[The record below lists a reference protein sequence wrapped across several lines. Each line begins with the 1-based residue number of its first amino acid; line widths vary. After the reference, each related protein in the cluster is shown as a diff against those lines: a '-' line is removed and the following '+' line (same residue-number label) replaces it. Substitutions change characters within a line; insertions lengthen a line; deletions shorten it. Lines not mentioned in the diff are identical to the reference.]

1 MKFLGAAL
9 CALSNQ
15 ISKGLP
21 MPNFDV
27 FISHSSKNKE
37 IARLA
42 YYNGIVNG
50 LRPWFDESLFVVG
63 DEMLSTLEAA
73 IEDSAAYL
81 LFASDYALTSSWVQ
95 NEMRFAERRK
105 GVDPD
110 FKLMVVK
117 LDDCSLPEWWQAY
130 LHSDWR
136 VDDEPGSVLRLLE
149 VMLGR
154 KLSPW
159 ITGASFLTTTPS
171 TLFFNETA
179 TLAEHSRNWVLYYLG
194 HLKGLIQAV
203 ATVGHPAEHHDTLQ
217 KVLNLSLLEKIP
229 AIQAGWIPLEPGIF
243 EHIHANRMRIPPR
256 ITSYRLPEQYRI
268 KLLENNEVFSRM
280 AIVDTQAGEIV
291 RHAVPFSFTFELDSE
306 LL

>member
-1 MKFLGAAL
+1 MKFFGAG
-9 CALSNQ
+9 LSTSSYQ
-15 ISKGLP
+15 IFMDLSML
-21 MPNFDV
+21 NFDV

-42 YYNGIVNG
+42 YYNGIANG
-50 LRPWFDESLFVVG
+50 LRPWFDESLFGTG

-81 LFASDYALTSSWVQ
+81 LFASDCALTSSWVQ
-95 NEMRFAERRK
+95 NEMRFAKRRK

-117 LDDCSLPEWWQAY
+117 LDDCSLPKWWQVY

-149 VMLGR
+149 AMLGR

-159 ITGASFLTTTPS
+159 ITGASFLTTVPS
-171 TLFFNETA
+171 TVFLNETV

-203 ATVGHPAEHHDTLQ
+203 ATVGHPTEHHDTLQ
-217 KVLNLSLLEKIP
+217 KMLNLSLLEKIP
-229 AIQAGWIPLEPGIF
+229 AIQ
-243 EHIHANRMRIPPR
+243 
-256 ITSYRLPEQYRI
+256 S
-268 KLLENNEVFSRM
+268 S
-280 AIVDTQAGEIV
+280 
-291 RHAVPFSFTFELDSE
+291 
-306 LL
+306 